1 MSSNFCSKPIS
12 EHRSIHQSGIATI
25 TMTENSVFI
34 PNPEISENTIIM
46 ITENSPTDHTAKSYF
61 VSLQPS
67 QGFTI
72 NSDDYV
78 FSNKT
83 ISWFI
88 VRY

>member
-1 MSSNFCSKPIS
+1 MPTKPCSYP
-12 EHRSIHQSGIATI
+12 RSGISTI
-25 TMTENSVFI
+25 LITEDKVFI
-34 PNPEISENTIIM
+34 PNPDITSNAIIL

-61 VSLQPS
+61 ITLQPS

-72 NSDDYV
+72 NASDYV

-88 VRY
+88 VYY